1 MANLWRRSAGKSQEP
16 AAGRVSATSSRP
28 ASDEATEVFDAVTDA
43 PAVNSSR
50 DGRGAAAYAA
60 DESAADDLAT
70 NDLATN
76 DLATSERAISDPATH
91 DPAADELAANGG
103 ATNAPGGRAKAGSD
117 PVATV
122 AKAAPATDSKSRTAT
137 ATATESGAVPP
148 RSGDSGDSSRGSGPA
163 RPVDT
168 RRRLDDHLAKVLS
181 SIGSIDPIELTILD
195 AQGLTLAEDVRAPR
209 ALPGFDN
216 SAVDGYA
223 VRAVDLQSAREDRP
237 VVLPVVGDVIAGA
250 RSVSGMGPGLAMRIM
265 TGAPLPAGADAVVRI
280 EDTDRGVARVGIRVA
295 AQSGTAV
302 RRAGEDM
309 PAGQLALGVGAALGP
324 QQIGLLAAVGRDRVL
339 VHPRPRVV
347 VISTGNELVEV
358 GQAPGFGQVS
368 DANSYLLAA
377 AARDAGA
384 EAYRV
389 GIVPDDHVALMDAL
403 ESQLLRADIIVT
415 SGGVSM
421 GTYDVVKEALSELG
435 TVEFVQVAMQP
446 GKPQGFGYLGP
457 DHTPIFCLPGNP
469 VSSLVSFE
477 MFVRPAIRKLLG
489 KRRVERATVAAVA
502 LDRIKGAAG
511 TRQFRRGLLHREP
524 DGTYSVST
532 VGGTGSHLIGALAAS
547 NCLIVVAEDLVEVVP
562 GSRVP
567 VIPLLLSQR

>member
-1 MANLWRRSAGKSQEP
+1 MANLFRRSGPKPAGEP
-16 AAGRVSATSSRP
+16 ERPGARWPRP
-28 ASDEATEVFDAVTDA
+28 ASDEATAVFQAATAGPPSPGDPAARELAAVG
-43 PAVNSSR
+43 S
-50 DGRGAAAYAA
+50 AA

-76 DLATSERAISDPATH
+76 DLATND
-91 DPAADELAANGG
+91 L
-103 ATNAPGGRAKAGSD
+103 ATNDLATNDLATTPQ
-117 PVATV
+117 VAMPPNAEQPPPQQTSAYDV
-122 AKAAPATDSKSRTAT
+122 SAAR
-137 ATATESGAVPP
+137 ESA
-148 RSGDSGDSSRGSGPA
+148 GDSGQASGPP

-223 VRAVDLQSAREDRP
+223 VRAVDLRSASEDRP
-237 VVLPVVGDVIAGA
+237 VILPVVGDVIAGA

-265 TGAPLPAGADAVVRI
+265 TGAPLPAGADAVVRV
-280 EDTDRGVARVGIRVA
+280 EDTDRGVARVAIRVP

-358 GQAPGFGQVS
+358 GQTPGFGQVS

-389 GIVPDDHVALMDAL
+389 GIVADDHVALMDAL

-446 GKPQGFGYLGP
+446 GKPQGFGYLGANR
-457 DHTPIFCLPGNP
+457 TPIFCLPGNP
-469 VSSLVSFE
+469 VSSMVSFE

-489 KRRVERATVAAVA
+489 KRRVERATVPAVA
-502 LDRIKGAAG
+502 LDRIKGSAG